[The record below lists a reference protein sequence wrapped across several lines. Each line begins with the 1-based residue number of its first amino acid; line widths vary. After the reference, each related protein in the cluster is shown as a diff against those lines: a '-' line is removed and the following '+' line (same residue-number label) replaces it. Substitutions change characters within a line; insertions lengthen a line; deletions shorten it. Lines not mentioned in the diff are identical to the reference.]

1 MLQYKFKSSASFFNK
16 FLTSNLLGV
25 ILFEHD
31 QISYVI
37 LQFNYCEYQSSNI
50 KNDHVSKSLQFF
62 INELFDSINGY
73 DCTAGLWNSSVSGF
87 NVCWWR
93 SYSRQF
99 CRRLQV
105 RVQIPLLAVLWPL
118 DVNWTYRPS
127 RCEQPLLVSDSM
139 RRHRYSEL
147 GCIYSPPRD
156 ANFQLQVRDR
166 GHSSLYVGWG
176 GKSRFMD
183 KRQTRCIFGS
193 ERLDGSI
200 WLRKFQR
207 RNRWDG
213 MWPVGSLV
221 VEIIWTLLCTTSTT
235 RLNRYSFLE
244 CVLVPTW
251 QPRGWH
257 RWRSLVPI
265 TTASANYVED

>member
-99 CRRLQV
+99 CRRLQI
-105 RVQIPLLAVLWPL
+105 RVQSPLLAVLWHCSCQTLREGTDTQNLAASTHRRGMKTSSCRYETVDTPHFTL
-118 DVNWTYRPS
+118 DEEASRALWTSDRP
-127 RCEQPLLVSDSM
+127 
-139 RRHRYSEL
+139 
-147 GCIYSPPRD
+147 G
-156 ANFQLQVRDR
+156 A
-166 GHSSLYVGWG
+166 SL
-176 GKSRFMD
+176 D
-183 KRQTRCIFGS
+183 
-193 ERLDGSI
+193 
-200 WLRKFQR
+200 
-207 RNRWDG
+207 
-213 MWPVGSLV
+213 
-221 VEIIWTLLCTTSTT
+221 
-235 RLNRYSFLE
+235 
-244 CVLVPTW
+244 
-251 QPRGWH
+251 
-257 RWRSLVPI
+257 
-265 TTASANYVED
+265 